1 MFGMAMTGGR
11 KIKTASMRTI
21 KKLKTPANSNSYS
34 ILMDGTNDMLRQPD
48 GNNIFDDLA
57 TGSWTLSFY
66 IRFDTTTNQ
75 TIFWKGTYPSEY
87 LWIACSAGGDIQIVG
102 ATGSTT
108 TTINTVF
115 NSNMSA
121 NTWHHVVMTSDG
133 SGTNRAN
140 KCYIDGSEVSANS
153 TTLIASSTNLESH
166 TGTAKFTTSNLAN
179 LIFYKQYLDQ
189 IATWDSV
196 LTAAE
201 ITAIYNNNP
210 LLTSNSGDYT
220 SSGDLQRYYKMDEN
234 TGTTAADSSG
244 NGNAA
249 LTLFNGPTWS
259 SVKPW

>member
-1 MFGMAMTGGR
+1 MIGLGTGLLN
-11 KIKTASMRTI
+11 ASSVSSSLLM
-21 KKLKTPANSNSYS
+21 KVNTPANTNSYS

-75 TIFWKGTYPSEY
+75 TVFWKGTYPSEY
-87 LWIACSAGGDIQIVG
+87 LWITCNAGGDIGILG
-102 ATGSTT
+102 FTGSYTAVIYT
-108 TTINTVF
+108 LF
-115 NSNMSA
+115 NSNMNA
-121 NTWHHVVMTSDG
+121 DTWYHVVFTSDG
-133 SGTNRAN
+133 SGTNRVN
-140 KCYIDGSEVSANS
+140 KCYINGNEVSTS
-153 TTLIASSTNLESH
+153 TTIPVASSTNLESH
-166 TGTAKFTTSNLAN
+166 TGTAKLTTSNLSNIA
-179 LIFYKQYLDQ
+179 FYKQYLDQ

-201 ITAIYNNNP
+201 ITEIYDNNP
-210 LLTSNSGDYT
+210 LLTSDSGDYA

-234 TGTTAADSSG
+234 TGTTTADSSG

-249 LTLFNGPTWS
+249 FTLFNGPTWS

>member
-1 MFGMAMTGGR
+1 MLGLGMISGGPASAVS
-11 KIKTASMRTI
+11 IKA
-21 KKLKTPANSNSYS
+21 LATPANTNSYS
-34 ILMDGTNDMLRQPD
+34 ILMDGTNDMLTQPD
-48 GNNIFDDLA
+48 GDNIFDDLA

-75 TIFWKGTYPSEY
+75 SIFWKGDYPSNY
-87 LWIACSAGGDIQIVG
+87 FWIYSEAGGDIVLHG
-102 ATGSTT
+102 KTGVTT
-108 TTINTVF
+108 TVISTFF

-121 NTWHHVVMTSDG
+121 DTWYHIVLTSDG

-140 KCYIDGSEVSANS
+140 KCYINGNEVAANS
-153 TTLIASSTNLESH
+153 SATVASSTNLESH
-166 TGTAKFTTSNLAN
+166 TGATSLITSSLAS
-179 LIFYKQYLDQ
+179 ITFYKQYLDQ

-201 ITAIYNNNP
+201 ITEIYDNNP

-244 NGNAA
+244 NNNAPF
-249 LTLFNGPTWS
+249 TLFNGPTWS